1 MTQALALDGRA
12 DLVACRQV
20 IAQHSRSFALAS
32 TLLGPAARDHAAA
45 VYAWCRAADDA
56 IDLAPADAVAAA
68 LTEERAELARIYDGT
83 PHTLAGRAF
92 AAVVAERGIPRG
104 YPGALLD
111 GMAMDVDGVRYRT
124 DEDLFTYCYRVAGVV
139 GLIMCHVL
147 GLRDDRALVPA
158 THLGIAMQL
167 TNICRDVGED
177 WQRGRLY
184 LPDQRLAA
192 VGLGELADRLGEP
205 LPREAWAPLHQVQR
219 ALLDHADR
227 YYRSAARGY
236 PALPGRAAA
245 AIRTAARVYRA
256 IGAVIRRR
264 GPDAIGQRAVVSR
277 AAKAGHV
284 SVALG
289 AAIAASP
296 ARIVDRVRG
305 RRPVVPQTILEL
317 ADVPR
322 L

>member
-1 MTQALALDGRA
+1 VTQALALTGRA

-32 TLLGPAARDHAAA
+32 TLLGPVARDHAAA
-45 VYAWCRAADDA
+45 VYAWCRGADDA
-56 IDLAPADAVAAA
+56 IDLAPADRVAAA
-68 LTEERAELARIYDGT
+68 LAEERAELERIYSGA
-83 PHTLAGRAF
+83 PRTLAGRAF
-92 AAVVAERGIPRG
+92 AAVVAERRIPRA
-104 YPGALLD
+104 YPAALLD
-111 GMAMDVDGVRYRT
+111 GMAMDVADTRYDT

-147 GLRDDRALVPA
+147 GLSDDRALVPA

-184 LPDQRLAA
+184 LPDTVLAA
-192 VGLGELADRLGEP
+192 HGLGGLHARLGTP
-205 LPREAWAPLHQVQR
+205 LAPELYPPLHQVQR
-219 ALLDHADR
+219 VLLDRADR
-227 YYRSAARGY
+227 YYRSATGGY
-236 PALPGRAAA
+236 PALPGRASA

-256 IGAVIRRR
+256 IGTAIRRR
-264 GPDAIGQRAVVSR
+264 GPRTIGERAVVGR
-277 AAKAGHV
+277 VAKAGHV
-284 SVALG
+284 TAALTG
-289 AAIAASP
+289 ATLGVPGRVFA
-296 ARIVDRVRG
+296 RVRG
-305 RRPVVPQTILEL
+305 RRPLIPSSILEL